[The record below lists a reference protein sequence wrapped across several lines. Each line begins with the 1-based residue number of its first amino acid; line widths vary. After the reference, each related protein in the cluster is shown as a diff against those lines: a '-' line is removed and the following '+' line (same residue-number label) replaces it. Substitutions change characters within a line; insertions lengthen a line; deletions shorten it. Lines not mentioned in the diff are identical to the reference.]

1 MTEPK
6 DERITAEAQR
16 AAEEDLKDEN
26 ELTTKIIGCAIDVH
40 RALGPGLL
48 EAAYEECLV
57 DELVTRGLEVRR
69 QVTVPII
76 YKGKQ
81 ISTALRLDLIVNDRV
96 VIESK
101 AVDVVSALHE
111 AQLLTYLRLTG
122 LRAGLLINFNV
133 EALRDGVR
141 RKVLSL
147 RPSATSATSAP
158 LR

>member
-6 DERITAEAQR
+6 DERITAEAQRSQR

-81 ISTALRLDLIVNDRV
+81 LSTALRLDLIVNDRV
-96 VIESK
+96 VIELK

-147 RPSATSATSAP
+147 RPSATSAP
-158 LR
+158 PR

>member
-96 VIESK
+96 VIELK

-147 RPSATSATSAP
+147 RPSATSAP